1 MSKVQ
6 KSLIES
12 IDEIGQAHNAEVYDS
27 FGDDPV
33 YVVYAVYVMEPDSFL
48 TVRGDAGQL
57 GVVDDGQWGVV
68 DEDGEFMLFNGEI
81 ARFFEAEAERAAA
94 WIRSQEI
101 VAWAAKIGG
110 SFDHTD

>member
-33 YVVYAVYVMEPDSFL
+33 CVVYAVYVMEPDAFL
-48 TVRGDAGQL
+48 IVNNGQ
-57 GVVDDGQWGVV
+57 GEWGVV
-68 DEDGEFMLFNGEI
+68 DEDGEFMQCDGEI
-81 ARFFEAEAERAAA
+81 ARFVEAEAERAAA
-94 WIRSQEI
+94 WARSQDL